1 MERFDLIIVGGGISG
16 LGLAAYGRAL
26 GLHPCVLEADRQV
39 GGALRSHSLGDDY
52 WIELG
57 AHTLYNSYGH
67 LAGLL
72 EDAGLLER
80 LLPRVKAPWMF
91 WEDGRPHPIAR
102 RFHKL
107 ELLRSLPRMWLEN
120 RAEHSVESYYS
131 RVLGRRNYREVARA
145 MFNAVVSQEAGEFP
159 ADALFKKRPRRKDLP
174 RSFAIEGGLGT
185 IPAALAGGE
194 GLTVRRKC
202 TVTEVTR
209 SGPGKFRIRT
219 EDGTED
225 GTGDGTKE
233 GSELETGMLAL
244 ATPPDVA
251 ASLLAKSYPEVSR
264 LLSGIPVRTV
274 ESVGVAVPAQQT
286 ALPSLA
292 GMVALDEPFYSV
304 VSRDILPHPDRRG
317 FTFHFKP
324 GVEPSE
330 REGCIAN
337 LLGVPK
343 SEWLLHSSAAHRLPS
358 LALGHGALIREID
371 AALDGSG
378 LYLTGNYF
386 AGLAIEDCLTRSANE
401 AERMKNAM

>member
-26 GLHPCVLEADRQV
+26 GLHPCVLEAEQRV
-39 GGALRSHSLGDDY
+39 GGALHSHSLGDDF

-72 EDAGLLER
+72 EDTGLLER

-91 WEDGRPHPIAR
+91 WEDGQPHSITGR
-102 RFHKL
+102 LHKL
-107 ELLRSLPRMWLEN
+107 ELLRSLPRMWLEK
-120 RAEHSVESYYS
+120 REGHSVEAYYS
-131 RVLGRRNYREVARA
+131 RVLGRRNYQEVARA
-145 MFNAVVSQEAGEFP
+145 MFSAVVSQDAGGFP

-194 GLTVRRKC
+194 GLTVRRGC
-202 TVTEVTR
+202 PVTEVTR
-209 SGPGKFRIRT
+209 SGPGEFRIRT
-219 EDGTED
+219 EDGTGDGAED
-225 GTGDGTKE
+225 GL
-233 GSELETGMLAL
+233 ELETGMLAL

-251 ASLLAKSYPEVSR
+251 ASLLAKSHPEVSR
-264 LLSGIPVRTV
+264 LLSGIPVTTV

-386 AGLAIEDCLTRSANE
+386 AGLAIEDCLTRSASE
-401 AERMKNAM
+401 AERMKFAM

>member
-26 GLHPCVLEADRQV
+26 GLHPCVLEAEQRV
-39 GGALRSHSLGDDY
+39 GGALHSHSLGDGF

-57 AHTLYNSYGH
+57 AHTVYNSYGH

-72 EDAGLLER
+72 EDTGLLER
-80 LLPRVKAPWMF
+80 LLPRVKAPWML
-91 WEDGRPHPIAR
+91 WEDGRPHAIPGR
-102 RFHKL
+102 LHKL
-107 ELLRSLPRMWLEN
+107 ELLRSLPRIWLEK
-120 RAEHSVESYYS
+120 REGHSVEAYYS

-145 MFNAVVSQEAGEFP
+145 MFSAVVSQEAGGFP

-194 GLTVRRKC
+194 GLTVRRGC
-202 TVTEVTR
+202 PVTEVTR
-209 SGPGKFRIRT
+209 SGPGEFRVRA

-225 GTGDGTKE
+225 

-251 ASLLAKSYPEVSR
+251 ASLLAKSHPEVSR

-274 ESVGVAVPAQQT
+274 ESMGAAVSAERT

-292 GMVALDEPFYSV
+292 GLVALDEPFYSV
-304 VSRDILPHPDRRG
+304 VSRDILPHPDQRG

-324 GVEPSE
+324 GVEQSE
-330 REGCIAN
+330 REGCIAAV
-337 LLGVPK
+337 LGVPK
-343 SEWLLHSSAAHRLPS
+343 SEWLLHFSASHRLPS

-378 LYLTGNYF
+378 VYLTGNYF
-386 AGLAIEDCLTRSANE
+386 AGLAIEDCLTRSASE
-401 AERMKNAM
+401 SERLKAAL